1 MEPEITE
8 GSGRLAVIGG
18 TFDPVHYGHLMI
30 AEDVRLRLGLQRVLF
45 MPAGEPPHKTSR
57 VITPARDRYLMAVL
71 ATAGN
76 PHFQVSR
83 REIDRPGISFTIDT
97 VRELNEELGDDA
109 PVYFVTGADSILE
122 MDTWREPDAVLTEAQ
137 VVAVPRPG
145 FDLAL
150 LEQTLGAERAARVTV
165 IQSPAVDISST
176 LIRARIAAGESARYL
191 CPRPVLDYIHKTG
204 LYRPNGRGGEP
215 CAR

>member
-1 MEPEITE
+1 
-8 GSGRLAVIGG
+8 
-18 TFDPVHYGHLMI
+18 
-30 AEDVRLRLGLQRVLF
+30 
-45 MPAGEPPHKTSR
+45 
-57 VITPARDRYLMAVL
+57 MAVL

-145 FDLAL
+145 WR
-150 LEQTLGAERAARVTV
+150 GAC
-165 IQSPAVDISST
+165 
-176 LIRARIAAGESARYL
+176 RARYRHSVAGRRYL
-191 CPRPVLDYIHKTG
+191 IDLDQGTHRCGRIGPLPVPKTS
-204 LYRPNGRGGEP
+204 
-215 CAR
+215 A